1 MCETLRRGYQGAV
14 AAYAA
19 QEGRK
24 KNFRQIKDSNL
35 HKWFYEVPGLKS
47 ELELLAWTHSSTLT
61 SQSDF
66 DGSRKQV
73 RMMPRSFWDEDPRFL
88 DTFAVAFREG
98 LQRKFS
104 ELAFYP
110 EKRYVCKFTIKKDA
124 MTNQMMRL
132 SVSAISMRTTSLF
145 VAVKLLKLW
154 HQGQGLTIVQTCLL
168 GWKVGIVVLETC

>member
-1 MCETLRRGYQGAV
+1 VCETLRRGYQGAV

-98 LQRKFS
+98 LQRKFG

-110 EKRYVCKFTIKKDA
+110 EKRYVCKFTIDPLPYMKFGYSRA
-124 MTNQMMRL
+124 
-132 SVSAISMRTTSLF
+132 SATDLVRTRVCPGTQFSQ
-145 VAVKLLKLW
+145 VNSQK
-154 HQGQGLTIVQTCLL
+154 
-168 GWKVGIVVLETC
+168 